1 MTDLHDASR
10 PASRPRDPSRRRFV
24 RRLFAGSAGLAAL
37 PALSAALSARDLDG
51 LLAAPAPAIPAGRP
65 TGPVPPFPASPAAG
79 ADEAYWAQIRAHFIL
94 RDGITPMNAANLCPA
109 PRIVIDRMVEAMR
122 DIDGDVSFQNRAK
135 YEQTQEEVR
144 DRLARHLGA
153 SPDEIAIVRNT
164 SEANNIIVGGLDLGP
179 GDEVLVFDE
188 NHPTNNVAWDVRAA
202 RFGFSVRR
210 VSVAP
215 QPSGPEAVL
224 DTFVRALSDRTR
236 VVAFSDVSNVSGL
249 RIPAQALCR
258 EARERGI
265 HAHVDG
271 AQSFGILRLD
281 LHAMGCDSYASSA
294 HKWLMGPKEAGVL
307 YVREDRIPHL
317 WPGMVGVGWGSG
329 ARTSA
334 RGARKLETLGQRSDA
349 TVAAFGAA
357 LQFQERIGLERIETR
372 ALELARAL
380 KEGITRIPGAEL
392 LSPSRE
398 EVSAGVV
405 IARFEGLD
413 SGDVYE
419 ALYRDHGI
427 AAAPT
432 GGVRFTPHVYNTMAD
447 VGRAVAAVEDIVSRR
462 G

>member
-1 MTDLHDASR
+1 MDASSS
-10 PASRPRDPSRRRFV
+10 ARDPSRRRFV
-24 RRLFAGSAGLAAL
+24 RHLFAGSAGLAAL
-37 PALSAALSARDLDG
+37 PALSIRDLDG
-51 LLAAPAPAIPAGRP
+51 LPAPPPPSAPAP
-65 TGPVPPFPASPAAG
+65 VLPPPAAAG
-79 ADEAYWAQIRAHFIL
+79 DEAYWGQIRSHFIL

-109 PRIVIDRMVEAMR
+109 PRMVIDRMVEAMR
-122 DIDGDVSFQNRAK
+122 DVDADVSFQNRAK

-144 DRLARHLGA
+144 DKLARHLGA
-153 SPDEIAIVRNT
+153 SADEIAIVRNT
-164 SEANNIIVGGLDLGP
+164 SEANNVIVGGLDLGP
-179 GDEVLVFDE
+179 GDEVVVFDE

-215 QPSGPEAVL
+215 QPSGPDAVL
-224 DTFVRALSDRTR
+224 DTFVRALTERTR

-258 EARERGI
+258 AARDRGI

-307 YVREDRIPHL
+307 YVRAEQIPGL

-329 ARTSA
+329 AQTSA

-357 LQFQERIGLERIETR
+357 LDFQEQIGLERIEMR
-372 ALELARAL
+372 AIELARAL
-380 KEGITRIPGAEL
+380 KAGVTRIPGAEL

-398 EVSAGVV
+398 DVSAAVV
-405 IARFEGLD
+405 IARFEGLE
-413 SGDVYE
+413 SGDVFE

-447 VGRAVAAVEDIVSRR
+447 VERAVAAVEDVVGRR

>member
-1 MTDLHDASR
+1 MVMNMDDPTRA
-10 PASRPRDPSRRRFV
+10 PDPSRRRFV
-24 RRLFAGSAGLAAL
+24 RRLLAGSAGLAAL
-37 PALSAALSARDLDG
+37 PALSVRERGG
-51 LLAAPAPAIPAGRP
+51 LLAEPAPALPA
-65 TGPVPPFPASPAAG
+65 TVAV
-79 ADEAYWAQIRAHFIL
+79 ADEAYWRQVRSHFIL

-109 PRIVIDRMVEAMR
+109 PRVVIDRMVEAMR

-135 YEQTQEEVR
+135 YEGTQEEVR
-144 DRLARHLGA
+144 EKLARHLGA

-164 SEANNIIVGGLDLGP
+164 SEANNVIVGGLELGA
-179 GDEVLVFDE
+179 GDEVVVFDQ

-215 QPSGPEAVL
+215 QPSGPDAVL
-224 DTFVRALSDRTR
+224 DTFVDALTHRTR

-249 RIPAQALCR
+249 RIPVRELCR

-307 YVREDRIPHL
+307 YVRAERIPDL
-317 WPGMVGVGWGSG
+317 WPGQVGVGWGSG

-349 TVAAFGAA
+349 TIAAFGAA
-357 LQFQERIGLERIETR
+357 LDFQEQIGLERIETR

-380 KEGITRIPGAEL
+380 KEGIMRIPGAEL
-392 LSPSRE
+392 LSPLRE
-398 EVSAGVV
+398 DVSAAVV
-405 IARFEGLD
+405 IARFEGRD

-432 GGVRFTPHVYNTMAD
+432 GGVRFTPHVYNTMD
-447 VGRAVAAVEDIVSRR
+447 DIERAVAAVEEVVARR